1 MSPKSIQDILPLVEM
16 PSRYMGTEINRIKKK
31 PEEVDLWVALAFP
44 DLYEIGSSHFG
55 IQILYHLLNER
66 SNICAERVFA
76 PADDMEEKLRT
87 HKIELFSLESQRAL
101 KKFDILGFSLLYEL
115 TYTNVLNMLELS
127 KIPFLSSQRK
137 NSDPFI
143 IAGGPCTCN
152 PEPMADIFDAM
163 VIGDGEDVFLKMCE
177 AWFDWR
183 KSTSGLKKELLE
195 KWADLEGIYI
205 PSFNKLNQNIFYNKN
220 FHKVNTVNYAR
231 VKRTIVS
238 DLDQTYFPKK
248 PLIPFG
254 KPVHDR
260 LRLEVSRGCSRGCR
274 FCQAGMIYRPV
285 RERNPNHLVR
295 QATSALRATGY
306 EDISLLSLSTGDYG
320 CLNYLIKTLM
330 QICQKDYVGLSLPSL
345 RAGTLNTDLMEQ
357 IKKVRK
363 TGFTIAPEAGSQR
376 LRNVINKNI
385 TEEDILETVRD
396 AFKMGWQVVKLY
408 FMVGLPTETK
418 ADLKAI
424 VDLIKKIRQQKG
436 VKGIKRKINVS
447 VTTFVPKPHT
457 PFQWEPQISR
467 ERSWEIITFLKDE
480 LTMKG
485 VQFKWQNPDVSFVEG
500 IMARGDRRLLDA
512 IIVAHKTGC
521 KFDSWNDFFDF
532 KKWEQAFKKIGLD
545 YPFFMDR
552 RIDPDVP
559 LPWDLIDSRVNKSYL
574 LSELQKALEGQVTCD
589 CRLSKCCRCGVC
601 DFERLT
607 PIIHANKSLIKE
619 PVKDDFVRPSIY
631 KKLYVT
637 FSKKGDA
644 RFLGHLEMVK
654 IFHRAIKRCG
664 LLTEF
669 SKGFHPMPKVSFDN
683 PLPIGMESNCEHFI
697 ISIQPDVSPENFK
710 ERLNRHLPN
719 GLEIVEVKVK
729 KPFKNKRNIKIAEY
743 QIIINDGFFSQN
755 RLHSFIKSETWILE
769 KTTRKGQT
777 KKIDLKGIIRSLQIE
792 TPVKLNLG
800 IIEEPGKIV
809 RPSEILAHIFEF
821 ENEAQKSARVLKLS
835 VYDEIEGND

>member
-31 PEEVDLWVALAFP
+31 TEEVDLWVALAFP

-55 IQILYHLLNER
+55 IQILYHLLNEQA
-66 SNICAERVFA
+66 NIFAERVFA
-76 PADDMEEKLRT
+76 PADDMEKKLRA
-87 HKIELFSLESQRAL
+87 HKIELFSLESRRAI
-101 KKFDILGFSLLYEL
+101 KNFDILGFSLLYEL

-127 KIPFLSSQRK
+127 NIPFLSSQR
-137 NSDPFI
+137 NISDPFI

-163 VIGDGEDVFLKMCE
+163 VIGDGEDVLLKMCE

-183 KSTSGLKKELLE
+183 KSETDLKNELLE
-195 KWADLEGIYI
+195 KWADLEGIYV
-205 PSFNKLNQNIFYNKN
+205 PSLYQFNQNNFYKKDFLKANRIN
-220 FHKVNTVNYAR
+220 SAP

-260 LRLEVSRGCSRGCR
+260 LRLEISRGCSRGCR

-295 QATSALRATGY
+295 QATSALKATGY
-306 EDISLLSLSTGDYG
+306 EDISLLSLSTGDYS

-330 QICQKDYVGLSLPSL
+330 RICQEDYVAVSLPSL
-345 RAGTLNTDLMEQ
+345 RAGTLNSNLMEQ

-385 TEEDILETVRD
+385 TEKDILETVQD
-396 AFKMGWQVVKLY
+396 AFKLGWQVIKLY

-418 ADLKAI
+418 DDLKAI
-424 VDLIKKIRQQKG
+424 VDLVKKIRQGAKG
-436 VKGIKRKINVS
+436 NRRKINVS
-447 VTTFVPKPHT
+447 VTTFIPKPHT

-467 ERSWEIITFLKDE
+467 KRSWEIITFLKDE
-480 LTMKG
+480 LTMLKG

-512 IIVAHKTGC
+512 IILAHKNGS
-521 KFDSWNDFFDF
+521 KFDGWNDFFDF
-532 KKWEQAFKKIGLD
+532 KKWESALKEIGLE

-552 RIDPDVP
+552 RIDPDVL
-559 LPWDLIDSRVNKSYL
+559 LPWDHIDSRVKKNYL
-574 LSELQKALEGQVTCD
+574 LSELQKALEGHLTFD
-589 CRLSKCCRCGVC
+589 CRLSGCHQCGGC
-601 DFERLT
+601 DFERLA
-607 PIIHANKSLIKE
+607 PIIHAKARLIRE
-619 PVKDDFVRPSIY
+619 DFKANFTRPSVY
-631 KKLYVT
+631 KKLYGT
-637 FSKKGDA
+637 FQKKGDA

-669 SKGFHPMPKVSFDN
+669 SKGFHPMPKMSFDN
-683 PLPIGMESNCEHFI
+683 PLPIGMESHCEHFV
-697 ISIQPDVSPENFK
+697 ISIQSDISSENFK
-710 ERLNRHLPN
+710 ERLNRELPN
-719 GLEIVEVKVK
+719 GLKVVKAGFK

-755 RLHSFIKSETWILE
+755 RLHSFVKSETFILE
-769 KTTRKGQT
+769 KLTRKGQT
-777 KKIDLKGIIRSLQIE
+777 KKIDLKSIICNIQIE
-792 TPVKLNLG
+792 TPIKLNLKL
-800 IIEEPGKIV
+800 IEGPGKIV
-809 RPSEILAHIFEF
+809 RPSEILAHVFEF
-821 ENEAQKSARVLKLS
+821 ENEVKVSARVLKLS
-835 VYDEIEGND
+835 VYDELEGND

>member
-31 PEEVDLWVALAFP
+31 TEEVDLWVALAFP
-44 DLYEIGSSHFG
+44 DLYEIGCSHFG
-55 IQILYHLLNER
+55 IQILYHLLNEQ
-66 SNICAERVFA
+66 SNISAERVFA
-76 PADDMEEKLRT
+76 PGDDMEEKLRT
-87 HKIELFSLESQRAL
+87 HKIELFSLESQRAI

-127 KIPFLSSQRK
+127 NIPFLSSQRTL
-137 NSDPFI
+137 SDPLI

-152 PEPMADIFDAM
+152 PEPMAEIFDAM
-163 VIGDGEDVFLKMCE
+163 VIGDGEDVLLKMCE
-177 AWFDWR
+177 AWLDWR
-183 KSTSGLKKELLE
+183 KSKSCLKNELLE
-195 KWADLEGIYI
+195 GWADLEGIYI
-205 PSFNKLNQNIFYNKN
+205 PSFYKFNQNNFYKKDFRNANK
-220 FHKVNTVNYAR
+220 VNYAP
-231 VKRTIVS
+231 VKRTIVH
-238 DLDQTYFPKK
+238 DLDQTYFPQK

-260 LRLEVSRGCSRGCR
+260 LRLEISRGCSRGCR

-295 QATSALRATGY
+295 QAASALKATGY

-320 CLNYLIKTLM
+320 CLNHLIKTLM
-330 QICQKDYVGLSLPSL
+330 QICQKDYVAVSLPSL
-345 RAGTLNTDLMEQ
+345 RAGTLNSNLMEQ

-385 TEEDILETVRD
+385 TEEDIIETVQD
-396 AFKMGWQVVKLY
+396 AFKMGWQVIKLY

-418 ADLKAI
+418 EDLKAI
-424 VDLIKKIRQQKG
+424 VDLIKKIHQLKG
-436 VKGIKRKINVS
+436 VKDIRRKINVS
-447 VTTFVPKPHT
+447 VTTFIPKPHT

-467 ERSWEIITFLKDE
+467 EHSWEIITFLKDE
-480 LTMKG
+480 LSMRG
-485 VQFKWQNPDVSFVEG
+485 VQFKWQNPDVSFIEG

-512 IIVAHKTGC
+512 IISAHKNGC
-521 KFDSWNDFFDF
+521 KFDGWNEFFDF
-532 KKWEQAFKKIGLD
+532 KKWELAFKENELQS
-545 YPFFMDR
+545 PFFIDR
-552 RIDPDVP
+552 RIDSDAP
-559 LPWDLIDSRVNKSYL
+559 LPWDHIDSRVKKSYL
-574 LSELQKALEGQVTCD
+574 LTELQKALKGHLTDD
-589 CRLSKCCRCGVC
+589 CRLSGCQRCGSC

-607 PIIHANKSLIKE
+607 PIVHDKACIIREDIQA
-619 PVKDDFVRPSIY
+619 DFVRPSIY

-637 FSKKGDA
+637 YKKKGDA

-654 IFHRAIKRCG
+654 IFHRAIKRCD

-669 SKGFHPMPKVSFDN
+669 SKGFHPMPKMSFDN

-697 ISIQPDVSPENFK
+697 ISIQSDISPKNFK
-710 ERLNRHLPN
+710 ERLNRQLPN
-719 GLEIVEVKVK
+719 GLEIVAVEFK

-743 QIIINDGFFSQN
+743 QIIINDGFFCQN

-769 KTTRKGQT
+769 KLSRKGQT
-777 KKIDLKGIIRSLQIE
+777 KKIDLKGIIRHIQIE
-792 TPVKLNLG
+792 APIRLILR

-809 RPSEILAHIFEF
+809 RPSEILAYVFKI
-821 ENEAQKSARVLKLS
+821 ENEVKKSARVLKLS
-835 VYDEIEGND
+835 VYDEMEGND